1 MSISSHVVS
10 GHAKGHLREA
20 FINALEGLPRDPSDV
35 DLRELRIAA
44 GRLWNCTDVL
54 PGHVCDDLDLPRG
67 SSYARAEGL
76 LLGSG
81 CAE

>member
-20 FINALEGLPRDPSDV
+20 FLDALEGLPREPCDA
-35 DLRELRIAA
+35 DLGELRTAA

-67 SSYARAEGL
+67 SSYARGARQL
-76 LLGSG
+76 MGSG
-81 CAE
+81 SAE